1 MSQSSNTR
9 FFQLLRTEGFEAAYR
24 FAVNPTV
31 HSSFLEKG
39 IRKKST
45 RLHCNVLML
54 VLMTPTSNLYE
65 QRMKEHLV
73 LYLLSIG
80 VSVMRAGVDENG
92 MDCWRY
98 TNDLS
103 LNTYSFLFLYMLREQ
118 KPNDGEETTVEA
130 AKILTCSFK
139 NGIF

>member
-1 MSQSSNTR
+1 
-9 FFQLLRTEGFEAAYR
+9 
-24 FAVNPTV
+24 
-31 HSSFLEKG
+31 
-39 IRKKST
+39 
-45 RLHCNVLML
+45 ML
-54 VLMTPTSNLYE
+54 VLMTQTSNLYE

-92 MDCWRY
+92 KDCWRY

-103 LNTYSFLFLYMLREQ
+103 LNTYSFLFLQMLREQ
-118 KPNDGEETTVEA
+118 KVKNCEDTVEA

-139 NGIF
+139 NSFF

>member
-1 MSQSSNTR
+1 
-9 FFQLLRTEGFEAAYR
+9 
-24 FAVNPTV
+24 
-31 HSSFLEKG
+31 
-39 IRKKST
+39 
-45 RLHCNVLML
+45 
-54 VLMTPTSNLYE
+54 
-65 QRMKEHLV
+65 MKEHLV

-80 VSVMRAGVDENG
+80 VSVIRGGVDENG

-118 KPNDGEETTVEA
+118 KTNGGDETVEA

-139 NGIF
+139 NRIEEPSLFLI